1 MPLGVGSR
9 MQSGLRPHRR
19 FPVALYRLGRIELTA
34 LVGERHATF
43 RRMGASVTMMCA
55 GVASTCLGY
64 WISLPPGLRGR
75 YYVDEL

>member
-1 MPLGVGSR
+1 
-9 MQSGLRPHRR
+9 
-19 FPVALYRLGRIELTA
+19 
-34 LVGERHATF
+34 
-43 RRMGASVTMMCA
+43 VTMMCA